1 MTPDRGDRVP
11 AHVAA
16 EAVARRSYGKL
27 VALLATETRDVEA
40 AEDAVAEAL
49 ASALAHWPMHGSP
62 ANPEGWLLAA
72 ARRKM
77 IDAIRRR
84 RTAEQSAPHLTLLA
98 EEVESESSGGTTEIP
113 DHRLALMFACAH
125 PAIDVGVRAPL
136 ILQVVL
142 GLDAKRIASA
152 FLMSPGTMGQRLTRS
167 KNKIRRAGVPFRIPD
182 RQELPDRLEAVLDAI
197 YAVFSEGWADSGG
210 SDVSR
215 RGLAEEALFLGRL
228 VTELLPDAAEAF
240 GLMSLML
247 YVEARR
253 GARRDDQGEYV
264 PLSEQDPARW
274 DFAMIQEA
282 EALLLHARGLQAIGR
297 FQLEAALQSA
307 HVHRRRTGT
316 PNWEAVLQLYDALL
330 ALTGSPVVAV
340 NRALVVAELRG
351 AAAGLQAMERIGDAR
366 LTEYQ
371 PYWAARAELLVK
383 TDRRAE
389 ARQAYD
395 VAIGLERD
403 PAVRGFLQKRQR
415 LFHAR

>member
-1 MTPDRGDRVP
+1 MTSERSVDDAAR
-11 AHVAA
+11 AAA

-27 VALLATETRDVEA
+27 VALLATQTRDVEA
-40 AEDAVAEAL
+40 AEDALADAL
-49 ASALAHWPMHGSP
+49 ASALEHWPAQGHP
-62 ANPEGWLLAA
+62 ANPEGWLVAA

-84 RTAEQSAPHLTLLA
+84 RTAERASPHLTLLA
-98 EEVESESSGGTTEIP
+98 EEADDPSRDGSEIP

-125 PAIDVGVRAPL
+125 PAIDVAVRAPL

-152 FLMSPGTMGQRLTRS
+152 FLTSPGTMGQRLTRA
-167 KNKIRRAGVPFRIPD
+167 KNKIRQAGIPFRIPD
-182 RQELPDRLEAVLDAI
+182 REELPDRLDAVLEAI
-197 YAVFSEGWADSGG
+197 YAVFTEGWADSGG
-210 SDVSR
+210 SDVVR

-240 GLMSLML
+240 GLLALML

-253 GARRDDQGEYV
+253 TARRDGRGDYV
-264 PLSEQDPARW
+264 PLTEQDPAGW
-274 DFAMIQEA
+274 DSAMIEEA
-282 EALLLHARGLQAIGR
+282 EAVLLRARELRVLGR
-297 FQLEAALQSA
+297 YQLEAALQSA
-307 HVHRRRTGT
+307 HVHRRRTGR

-351 AAAGLQAMERIGDAR
+351 AAAGLEAMEAIGDAR

-371 PYWAARAELLVK
+371 PYWAARAELLAK

-389 ARQAYD
+389 ARHAYD
-395 VAIGLERD
+395 VAVGLERD
-403 PAVRGFLQKRQR
+403 PAVRRFLQKRQASIG
-415 LFHAR
+415 FA